1 MAVIREQRQFKIGP
15 VGVARASE
23 AGAITARGKQ
33 VAANTIAQ
41 AANQLAGEFF
51 DLGAQ
56 FAQKKGTELGM
67 SASTEAVMTID
78 PKTGK
83 PQAYKPDQ
91 FMGLIASDA
100 YERVVMNRFQQS
112 MENEIQNKAK
122 ELAVKYENS
131 PNSAALY
138 ETAMSE
144 YIASMTNVAEGPFKG
159 YIQDVGT
166 SYLQATRTNLAINQM
181 RREREEAAAAQ
192 ASAVAEGSIA
202 LQAMIAELG
211 PNAFTGPTN
220 VAAMMDSLGVTIND
234 GVEAG
239 VFQGNTQIA
248 LGRTVNMATAK
259 GMLEYASRNAK
270 DPETLNLLRYAVAS
284 QDFAS
289 IPSEFSYV
297 RDVVAQL
304 GNNPEVLGSIEKFAD
319 DVLGDKVQFLK
330 IEQDREARLET
341 ARLAQMSYSLG
352 ANTPAMAA
360 QYRNSTFT
368 ADPIVSARR
377 IGAEWATSSI
387 QINSAIAAGQTD
399 YAKALTE
406 SRDALFSAS
415 VDGLYLRA
423 LNDLSTNDTDI
434 LELAISKRDV
444 SVAPAS
450 AQDELAALFK
460 LEAINP
466 NVVDDFLPLIGSYR
480 ESAGKAIDSINEMRA
495 AAQLD
500 QITPDITNVTI
511 ARGDEITSSVAALTS
526 EIASIP
532 NLDPSLRDSRIK
544 DVQSNGSRAFVSD
557 FFLTNPTAPQIEE
570 AKAYLA
576 GGDVTD
582 ILTQGQRVL
591 LDSGRSLAAQ
601 SGRESELR
609 THFNAL
615 SDAAFDRQERIKK
628 EAEDAYTLGQIMIG
642 QGDPNNANHR
652 KLLETHLQQ
661 TFGPAFDN
669 RPLATL
675 WNDPAALSDARM
687 APMLDYLRTTHV
699 LPESLHDAFTS
710 AARGG
715 FARGNI
721 SAVVSLYA
729 NLRNYESDGQTIRNP
744 SMLALS
750 QEQVATLDYLADALP
765 VVGSDPAAI
774 AQMFRLR
781 SEFASNPQFQ
791 QKLEATFEMKME
803 DVVMGLDGI
812 QNAPFSAYNAMLAA
826 GLEIYRLAG
835 PQGASASDMIDRLQ
849 AQFDRTYVDGGGLVF
864 DDLGNRRTNAP
875 ISFAAPG
882 NEAEFRGYA
891 LNLAREAL
899 PAEISS
905 VMFDTTGSVMRS
917 IFGGA
922 EPNETRAIIYF
933 RPIGIPGAG
942 GNYTYIIKRR
952 MPDGL
957 DETLASPMQM
967 ADDAGKPITVF
978 APLTVSN
985 TDPRFMNIIAAKNA
999 ARVSEVENGMKSF
1012 NSNIWT
1018 TEE

>member
-181 RREREEAAAAQ
+181 RREREQAAAAQ
-192 ASAVAEGSIA
+192 ASAVTEGSFA

-220 VAAMMDSLGVTIND
+220 VAAMMESLSVTVND

-239 VFQGNTQIA
+239 VFQGNTQTA
-248 LGRTVNMATAK
+248 LRRAVNMAPVK
-259 GMLEYASRNAK
+259 GLLEYAARNAK
-270 DPETLNLLRYAVAS
+270 DPEALSLLRYAVAS

-289 IPSEFSYV
+289 IPPEFSYV

-319 DVLGDKVQFLK
+319 DVLGDKVEFLK

-360 QYRNSTFT
+360 QYRNSAFT

-377 IGAEWATSSI
+377 IGAEWTTAST
-387 QINSAIAAGQTD
+387 QISSAIAAGQTD

-406 SRDALFSAS
+406 SRDALFNAS
-415 VDGLYLRA
+415 VNGLYLRA
-423 LNDLSTNDTDI
+423 INDLSTNDTNI

-466 NVVDDFLPLIGSYR
+466 NVVDDFLPFIGSYR
-480 ESAGKAIDSINEMRA
+480 ESAGKAIDSINEMSA

-500 QITPDITNVTI
+500 QITLDITNVTI
-511 ARGDEITSSVAALTS
+511 ARGDEIASSVATLTS
-526 EIASIP
+526 KIANIP

-576 GGDVTD
+576 GGDAAD
-582 ILTQGQRVL
+582 ILTQGQRAF
-591 LDSGRSLAAQ
+591 LDSARVLAAE
-601 SGRESELR
+601 SGRLDEVR
-609 THFNAL
+609 THFNNL
-615 SDAAFDRQERIKK
+615 SGAAFDRQRRIKEQA
-628 EAEDAYTLGQIMIG
+628 EAAYTLGQIMNA
-642 QGDPNNANHR
+642 QGDPTDANQR
-652 KLLETHLQQ
+652 KLFETHLQQ
-661 TFGPAFDN
+661 TFGPAFNN
-669 RPLATL
+669 RPLASL
-675 WNDPAALSDARM
+675 WNDPAALSNPLM
-687 APMLDYLRTTHV
+687 APMLDYLRTTNI

-715 FARGNI
+715 FSGGNI
-721 SAVVSLYA
+721 SAVASLYA
-729 NLRNYESDGQTIRNP
+729 NLRNFESDGQTIRNP
-744 SMLALS
+744 AMLALS
-750 QEQVATLDYLADALP
+750 EAQVATLDYIADALP

-774 AQMFRLR
+774 AQLFRLR
-781 SEFASNPQFQ
+781 SEFASDPMFQ
-791 QKLEATFEMKME
+791 KRIETTFGMKME

-812 QNAPFSAYNAMLAA
+812 ENVPSSAYNAMLAA
-826 GLEIYRLAG
+826 GLEIFKIAS

-849 AQFDRTYVDGGGLVF
+849 SQLDRTYVDGGGVVF
-864 DDLGNRRTNAP
+864 DAVGNRRTNAA

-891 LNLAREAL
+891 VNRAREAL
-899 PAEISS
+899 SDK
-905 VMFDTTGSVMRS
+905 VKFVQFDTSGALMRATL
-917 IFGGA
+917 GGLQPSEQLA
-922 EPNETRAIIYF
+922 VVYLEPV
-933 RPIGIPGAG
+933 GIPGSG
-942 GNYTYIIKRR
+942 GNYTYVVKQR
-952 MPDGL
+952 MPNGF
-957 DETLASPMQM
+957 DEVVVTSMQM
-967 ADDAGKPITVF
+967 SDDAGKPITVF

-985 TDPRFMNIIAAKNA
+985 TDPRFRNIIAAKNA
-999 ARVSEVENGMKSF
+999 ARVSDVENAIRSYPSEIPIMP
-1012 NSNIWT
+1012 
-1018 TEE
+1018 